1 MRKAQSL
8 IEYALILVLISLV
21 AVTALNVMGKKMS
34 LKNSNK
40 KMTTEQNVKA
50 TMTDYCHQKGLVY
63 NETTEQCERAQRIKK

>member
-34 LKNSNK
+34 LKNSNEK
-40 KMTTEQNVKA
+40 LTTEQNIKA
-50 TMTDYCHQKGLVY
+50 TMTDYCRQKGLVY
-63 NETTEQCERAQRIKK
+63 NETTEQCEKAQRRK

>member
-34 LKNSNK
+34 LKNSNEK
-40 KMTTEQNVKA
+40 VSTEQNIKA
-50 TMTDYCHQKGLVY
+50 TMTDYCRQKGLVY
-63 NETTEQCERAQRIKK
+63 NETTEQCEKAQRRK